1 MEYENPSGGG
11 TRHGTSGTGS
21 GGGDD
26 GPGRVPSLPLQ
37 VNALQ
42 ALCRQVFGFRLA
54 MIALA
59 VPFALAGTR
68 PGPASWLVGAAV
80 LITFMTSYAL
90 LRDWERFGPV
100 LLRHPWLLGADMAF
114 GALLLI
120 TASPDSTLA
129 YVTICTPLL
138 AGLIS
143 GWRGA
148 AVFAVLQSLI
158 VAGAWAVND
167 QAVARFTAL
176 LLPGLCVLA
185 GALGSTLR
193 RLMLGFGAAGQA
205 LSEARARLAVGGAVE
220 RERARLAREMHD
232 SVAKTLHGL
241 ALAADGLAHT
251 ADRMDPVAVR
261 RQAELVARA
270 ARRAAAESRE
280 LLSDLRRESGLG
292 EDTDLVAELH
302 ARTEDFAR
310 RHGVRADFLRIG
322 GTAPAVPGPVAR
334 HALTIASEA
343 MENAHRHGRPER
355 VTVSAGVI
363 GGVLRISVYD
373 DGRGLPPGTTLEALR
388 RSGHF
393 GLVGMVE
400 RAASIGARIRI
411 GRGGAA
417 GGTEVRL
424 ELPLTSR
431 GAAPCPPG
439 PEAAPALAPALT
451 PAAGTASGAAPEAAP
466 GGDAVSQI
474 PAAPPNAAPSNADPS
489 NSDLSRTDPPSLGS
503 PSADPPTAGPSSD
516 APESPPAAARVPG
529 PAAAHPARPPRPAPV
544 PHPLSLLL

>member
-1 MEYENPSGGG
+1 MDHDDHHDHDDHDDHSRTGP
-11 TRHGTSGTGS
+11 SGTGPVHS
-21 GGGDD
+21 
-26 GPGRVPSLPLQ
+26 RTPSLPLQ

-148 AVFAVLQSLI
+148 AVLAVLQSLI
-158 VAGAWAVND
+158 VAGAYAVND

-176 LLPGLCVLA
+176 LLPGLCVLT

-193 RLMLGFGAAGQA
+193 RLMLGFGEAGQA

-251 ADRMDPVAVR
+251 ADRMDPLTVR
-261 RQAELVARA
+261 LQAELVARA

-280 LLSDLRRESGLG
+280 LLSDLRREPTPGG
-292 EDTDLVAELH
+292 GTDIVAELR
-302 ARTEDFAR
+302 ARTEDLD
-310 RHGVRADFLRIG
+310 RHDGVRAVFRRVG
-322 GTAPAVPGPVAR
+322 ASPPALSQAVAR

-343 MENAHRHGRPER
+343 MENARRHGGSGR
-355 VTVSAGVI
+355 VEVSAGVLD
-363 GGVLRISVYD
+363 GVLRISVYD
-373 DGRGLPPGTTLEALR
+373 DGKGLPPGTTLEGLR

-400 RAASIGARIRI
+400 RAASVGARIRI
-411 GRGGAA
+411 GRGPASR
-417 GGTEVRL
+417 GTEVRL
-424 ELPLTSR
+424 ELPL
-431 GAAPCPPG
+431 
-439 PEAAPALAPALT
+439 PAVP
-451 PAAGTASGAAPEAAP
+451 
-466 GGDAVSQI
+466 
-474 PAAPPNAAPSNADPS
+474 
-489 NSDLSRTDPPSLGS
+489 
-503 PSADPPTAGPSSD
+503 
-516 APESPPAAARVPG
+516 SPPV
-529 PAAAHPARPPRPAPV
+529 
-544 PHPLSLLL
+544 SLLL

>member
-1 MEYENPSGGG
+1 MDHDEHHDQHD
-11 TRHGTSGTGS
+11 RHDHSRTDPSGTG
-21 GGGDD
+21 
-26 GPGRVPSLPLQ
+26 PGRSRTPSLPLQ

-80 LITFMTSYAL
+80 LVTFMTSYAL

-138 AGLIS
+138 AGLIY
-143 GWRGA
+143 GRRGA

-158 VAGAWAVND
+158 VAGAYAVND

-176 LLPGLCVLA
+176 LLPGLCVLT

-193 RLMLGFGAAGQA
+193 RLMLGFGEAGQA
-205 LSEARARLAVGGAVE
+205 LSEARARLAAGGAVE

-251 ADRMDPVAVR
+251 ADRMDPSTVR
-261 RQAELVARA
+261 LQAELVARA

-280 LLSDLRRESGLG
+280 LLSDLRREPTPDGG
-292 EDTDLVAELH
+292 TDIVAELG
-302 ARTEDFAR
+302 ARTEDLDR
-310 RHGVRADFLRIG
+310 RDGVRAVFRRVG
-322 GTAPAVPGPVAR
+322 ASPPALSQAVAR

-343 MENAHRHGRPER
+343 MENARRHGGSGR
-355 VTVSAGVI
+355 VEVSAGVLD
-363 GGVLRISVYD
+363 GVLRISVYD
-373 DGRGLPPGTTLEALR
+373 DGKGLPPGTTLEGLR

-411 GRGGAA
+411 GRGPASR
-417 GGTEVRL
+417 GTEVRL
-424 ELPLTSR
+424 ELPL
-431 GAAPCPPG
+431 
-439 PEAAPALAPALT
+439 PA
-451 PAAGTASGAAPEAAP
+451 
-466 GGDAVSQI
+466 V
-474 PAAPPNAAPSNADPS
+474 
-489 NSDLSRTDPPSLGS
+489 
-503 PSADPPTAGPSSD
+503 PSA
-516 APESPPAAARVPG
+516 
-529 PAAAHPARPPRPAPV
+529 PV
-544 PHPLSLLL
+544 SLLL